1 MVSVVMAAYNEAAT
15 VGCVVAAVVS
25 HPQLCEVIVVDDGS
39 SDATAR
45 RARAAGASVIEL
57 PANGGKAAAL
67 EAGVVRARSEIL
79 LFLDADVTGLTHAD
93 ISRLIAP
100 VAAGKVDMH
109 VGLRAR
115 RTLWLNRLL
124 HVFPIIGG
132 ERAVQR
138 RIWQLVPARHKRGF
152 RIEVAL
158 NYTAKRFGRG
168 MSFELISGLR
178 HRTKE
183 HKFGWWRGLLRRLH
197 MVGQVTAVAFSLYIV
212 AALRDTL
219 ARPRGRQAD
228 DRQTEDRG
236 G

>member
-15 VGCVVAAVVS
+15 VGRAVAAVVD
-25 HPQLCEVIVVDDGS
+25 HPELSEVIVVDDGS
-39 SDATAR
+39 SDATAQ
-45 RARAAGASVIEL
+45 RARAAGASVIQL
-57 PANGGKAAAL
+57 PVNGGKAAAL
-67 EAGVVRARSEIL
+67 EAGVARAGSEIL
-79 LFLDADVTGLTHAD
+79 LFLDADVTGLSHAD
-93 ISRLIAP
+93 VSRIIAP

-115 RTLWLNRLL
+115 RTVWLNRLL

-132 ERAVQR
+132 ERAVRR

-183 HKFGWWRGLLRRLH
+183 HKFGWWHGLLRRLH
-197 MVGQVTAVAFSLYIV
+197 MIGQVTAVACSLYIL

-219 ARPRGRQAD
+219 ARPRRRQLD
-228 DRQTEDRG
+228 DRPDDRG

>member
-15 VGCVVAAVVS
+15 VGRVVAAVVD
-25 HPQLCEVIVVDDGS
+25 HPQLIEVIVVDDGS
-39 SDATAR
+39 SDDTAR
-45 RARAAGASVIEL
+45 RARAAGASVVQL
-57 PANGGKAAAL
+57 PVNGGKAAAL
-67 EAGVVRARSEIL
+67 EAGVARARGEIL
-79 LFLDADVTGLTHAD
+79 LFLDADVTGLGHAAV
-93 ISRLIAP
+93 SRVIAP
-100 VAAGKVDMH
+100 VVGEQVDMH

-115 RTLWLNRLL
+115 RTFWLNRLL
-124 HVFPIIGG
+124 RIFPIIGG
-132 ERAVQR
+132 ERAVRR
-138 RIWQLVPARHKRGF
+138 RIWQLVPARHKRGY

-197 MVGQVTAVAFSLYIV
+197 MIGQVTAVASSLYIG
-212 AALRDTL
+212 ATLRDTL
-219 ARPRGRQAD
+219 ARPRGRQSD
-228 DRQTEDRG
+228 DQG